1 VDYPPEAFDFAAHPI
16 DQNTQVKFARSDK
29 QTSLTEKR
37 KRYLVSTIPTEWCCV
52 PVIIDNETSEL
63 FKLASPDEDPDQ
75 QITFRVTQSTADLLP
90 QDFDRYEPSLQR
102 MVDNWRA
109 QKERLMQMKPANE
122 RGKAQRASASNQ
134 SSQ

>member
-1 VDYPPEAFDFAAHPI
+1 M
-16 DQNTQVKFARSDK
+16 
-29 QTSLTEKR
+29 
-37 KRYLVSTIPTEWCCV
+37 STIPTEWCCV

-63 FKLASPDEDPDQ
+63 FKLVSPDEDPDQ
-75 QITFRVTQSTADLLP
+75 QITFRVTQSTADLVP

-122 RGKAQRASASNQ
+122 RGKSQRAAASNQ
-134 SSQ
+134 SS